1 MKKQDDTNEME
12 RSIGL
17 AQKFIWVF
25 LCRLV
30 EKLELFGQPN
40 NLPDKEFKEMVIKIL
55 SKLRKRIK
63 EHTENFN
70 KELEI

>member
-30 EKLELFGQPN
+30 EKLELFRQPN

-55 SKLRKRIK
+55 SKLRKRIQ